1 MTDRFNEEPL
11 LPQDAHE
18 PDAFERMVAAAR
30 EVSGYDPG
38 AEDEEH
44 DELAAGRTIRW
55 AGRAILVATLLLAV
69 LNAESIRSW
78 ATTLTPNWTSETVSM
93 LADVWAKRTAQAG
106 LDAPRRSIHDA
117 YEGLKA
123 PPRKAAAPR

>member
-1 MTDRFNEEPL
+1 MTDRFTPEEET
-11 LPQDAHE
+11 AE

-30 EVSGYDPG
+30 EVSGYNPG

-78 ATTLTPNWTSETVSM
+78 ATTLSPNWTSETISM
-93 LADVWAKRTAQAG
+93 VADVWAKRTAQAG
-106 LDAPRRSIHDA
+106 LDAPRRSVHDA

-123 PPRKAAAPR
+123 APKKSAAPPA